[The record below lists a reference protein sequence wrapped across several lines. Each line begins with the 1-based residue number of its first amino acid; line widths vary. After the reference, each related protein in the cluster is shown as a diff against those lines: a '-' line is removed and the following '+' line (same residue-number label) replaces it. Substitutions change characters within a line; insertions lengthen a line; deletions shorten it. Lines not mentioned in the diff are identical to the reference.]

1 MQISWFHRVPYIHY
15 INPGCF
21 NSVSYTHLLVNE
33 PLAVNFFQKKRV
45 VIDQKGVLKTNPL
58 VKRRDSRPSLGLSLI
73 HIFRP
78 RKKSKKQMV
87 NTAIILVIAVFT
99 ILYLLP
105 IYWMGITSFRPE
117 AKSMSW
123 PPNFSPT
130 GLVLDNYRV
139 VFEQK
144 SIFWYIRNS
153 LIASIISVIFSLVIG
168 CIAAFSFA
176 FMRWKAKTKTS
187 LLIWIIS
194 LRIMPPIAA
203 AIPLFLIFARLRM
216 IDTLSLIHI

>member
-1 MQISWFHRVPYIHY
+1 MF
-15 INPGCF
+15 
-21 NSVSYTHLLVNE
+21 
-33 PLAVNFFQKKRV
+33 K
-45 VIDQKGVLKTNPL
+45 
-58 VKRRDSRPSLGLSLI
+58 
-73 HIFRP
+73 P

-130 GLVLDNYRV
+130 GLVMDNYRV

-144 SIFWYIRNS
+144 SIFR
-153 LIASIISVIFSLVIG
+153 G
-168 CIAAFSFA
+168 
-176 FMRWKAKTKTS
+176 
-187 LLIWIIS
+187 
-194 LRIMPPIAA
+194 LRGGNI
-203 AIPLFLIFARLRM
+203 
-216 IDTLSLIHI
+216 